1 MIGKFFSLF
10 ILISFLFSSFAESN
24 GIHELTSSVESEV
37 SSVGSF
43 TTASE
48 IVSAD
53 CEDCQENDCGD
64 HTEHC
69 SHHCSGLH
77 NIAPTQSQ
85 AALKRPTGINNKVL
99 WYYNHHYKTP
109 FLDPALKP
117 PMFS

>member
-24 GIHELTSSVESEV
+24 GIHELTSSFESET
-37 SSVGSF
+37 SNIGSF
-43 TTASE
+43 LAVSQ
-48 IVSAD
+48 IISAD
-53 CEDCQENDCGD
+53 CEDCQESDCGD

-77 NIAPTQSQ
+77 NIAPFQSQ
-85 AALKRPTGINNKVL
+85 TSLKSPTGINNKVF
-99 WYYNHHYKTP
+99 WYYDHHYKTP
-109 FLDPALKP
+109 LLDPALKP

>member
-1 MIGKFFSLF
+1 MIGRFFSLF

-24 GIHELTSSVESEV
+24 GIHELTSSVESEI

-48 IVSAD
+48 IVSA
-53 CEDCQENDCGD
+53 DCQENDCGD

-77 NIAPTQSQ
+77 NIAPAQSQ
-85 AALKRPTGINNKVL
+85 ASLKSPTGINNKVL
-99 WYYNHHYKTP
+99 WYYNHHYKTL